1 MKVRGSSQKRK
12 EPSPISKMELFA
24 KIVDWVLNTL
34 LQPAGEYLVTSQTVT
49 PSTAVFF
56 IFTYNC

>member
-34 LQPAGEYLVTSQTVT
+34 LQPAGESV
-49 PSTAVFF
+49 PRNFP
-56 IFTYNC
+56 NCHSKYSRFLYFHI